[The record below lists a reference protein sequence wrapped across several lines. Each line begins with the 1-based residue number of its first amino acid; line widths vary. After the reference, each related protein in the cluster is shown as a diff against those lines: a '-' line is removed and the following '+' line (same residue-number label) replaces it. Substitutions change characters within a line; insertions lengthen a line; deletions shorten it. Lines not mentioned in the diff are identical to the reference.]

1 MLRWTLPALLALF
14 LGGCPG
20 FGDKT
25 LAEIEGIT
33 GVPTY
38 EADIKPILARYCT
51 TCHTD
56 PPVAGAP
63 QPLLTYAQ
71 SLAEAERIR
80 VRAVVLGNMPPGG
93 GVSDNE
99 RALIEAWALGGAPE
113 GTPGD
118 PEPDAQPEPEL
129 DMGGEPEPSPDMGDG
144 PLNWTTIAAILGS
157 GGCSN
162 SGCHGNI
169 APSAQLDLSSY
180 DGFIAGGFGGDLT
193 GGGDPTMSLL
203 VDRLRAR
210 NASLMP
216 PGGPARPESE
226 IAIIEAWIEAGFPEE

>member
-1 MLRWTLPALLALF
+1 MLRWTLPATLALF

-38 EADIKPILARYCT
+38 ETDIKPVLARYCT

-71 SLAEAERIR
+71 VLDDADRIH
-80 VRAVVLGNMPPGG
+80 VRCVQLGDMPPGG
-93 GVSDNE
+93 GIPDNE
-99 RALIEAWALGGAPE
+99 RALIDAWVLGGKPQ
-113 GTPGD
+113 GTP
-118 PEPDAQPEPEL
+118 
-129 DMGGEPEPSPDMGDG
+129 GEPEPSPDMGGEPEPG
-144 PLNWTTIAAILGS
+144 PDMGDTAPTWATVDSLLTAGS
-157 GGCSN
+157 CN
-162 SGCHGNI
+162 APGCHGDA

-180 DGFIAGGFGGDLT
+180 AGFIAGGTNGDLT
-193 GGGDPTMSLL
+193 GGGDPALSLL
-203 VDRLRAR
+203 IDRLRAR
-210 NASLMP
+210 NGNSIMP
-216 PGGPARPESE
+216 LGGPERPAAE
-226 IAIIEAWIEAGFPEE
+226 IAIYEAWIAAGFPEE